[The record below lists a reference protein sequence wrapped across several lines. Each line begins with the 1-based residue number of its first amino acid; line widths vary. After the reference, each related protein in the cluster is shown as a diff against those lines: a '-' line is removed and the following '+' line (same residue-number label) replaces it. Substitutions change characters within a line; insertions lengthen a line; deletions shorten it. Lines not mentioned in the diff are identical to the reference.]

1 MAGQAPMRASDQDRQ
16 EAVLALS
23 DQFAEGRLD
32 RDEFDRRQGQAQE
45 AVYLHDLDP
54 LFADLP
60 GRAAPTT
67 RAEAPSTAPGRR
79 PHPAA
84 IAAFGLL
91 SAASTVVLIA
101 LAVGAIVSGH
111 PLWLLVP
118 LVAFALA
125 RRARR
130 RALAH
135 AAIRSGATPG
145 RPMMFGPPMA
155 FAAYDGPPRP
165 PWHGPH
171 HGRP

>member
-32 RDEFDRRQGQAQE
+32 RDEFDRRQGLAQE

-67 RAEAPSTAPGRR
+67 RPAAPSVAPGRR

-91 SAASTVVLIA
+91 SAASTVA
-101 LAVGAIVSGH
+101 LLALTVGAITSGH
-111 PLWLLVP
+111 LVWLLVP
-118 LVAFALA
+118 LVAFAIA

-130 RALAH
+130 RALAY
-135 AAIRSGATPG
+135 AAIRSGAVPG
-145 RPMMFGPPMA
+145 RQMFGAPMA

-171 HGRP
+171 HGRR